1 MRVFISALVGLMLSA
16 SAFAQTASGTVSVVE
31 HTSPATAVKS
41 SLDGPMFEVVGRAD
55 SDVYMFRI
63 NKETGEVLFLGNEK
77 YVKLSREA
85 SEDDTTMAGKVNY
98 QLVMSSTT
106 VYLMNVNTGTLW
118 YLKSQ
123 GLTHAN
129 DSFVL
134 VKEICKIRHWR
145 YGDFV
150 K

>member
-1 MRVFISALVGLMLSA
+1 MYEIVAM
-16 SAFAQTASGTVSVVE
+16 
-31 HTSPATAVKS
+31 
-41 SLDGPMFEVVGRAD
+41 AD
-55 SDVYMFRI
+55 SGFYMFRI

-77 YVKLSREA
+77 FVKLSREA
-85 SEDDTTMAGKVNY
+85 SEDDTTVAGKVNY

-118 YLKSQ
+118 YLKSP

-134 VKEICKIRHWR
+134 VKEK
-145 YGDFV
+145 
-150 K
+150 

>member
-1 MRVFISALVGLMLSA
+1 MRVFLSALVGLMLSV

-31 HTSPATAVKS
+31 HPSPATAVKS
-41 SLDGPMFEVVGRAD
+41 SIDGPMYEIVAMAD
-55 SDVYMFRI
+55 SNVYMFRI

-77 YVKLSREA
+77 FVKLSREA

-98 QLVMSSTT
+98 QLVMSSNT
-106 VYLMNVNTGTLW
+106 VYLLNINTGTIW

-134 VKEICKIRHWR
+134 VKEK
-145 YGDFV
+145 
-150 K
+150 

>member
-1 MRVFISALVGLMLSA
+1 MRVFLSALVGLMLSA

-63 NKETGEVLFLGNEK
+63 NKETGEVLFLGNGK

-98 QLVMSSTT
+98 QLVMSSNT
-106 VYLMNVNTGTLW
+106 VYLLNINTGTIW

-134 VKEICKIRHWR
+134 VREK
-145 YGDFV
+145 
-150 K
+150 

>member
-1 MRVFISALVGLMLSA
+1 MFLSALVGLMLSV

-31 HTSPATAVKS
+31 HPSPATAVKS

-55 SDVYMFRI
+55 SNVYMFRI

-77 YVKLSREA
+77 FVKLSREA

-98 QLVMSSTT
+98 QLVMSSST

-134 VKEICKIRHWR
+134 VKEK
-145 YGDFV
+145 
-150 K
+150 

>member
-1 MRVFISALVGLMLSA
+1 MRVFISALVGLMLSV

-31 HTSPATAVKS
+31 HPSPATAVKS
-41 SLDGPMFEVVGRAD
+41 SLDGPMYEIVAMAD

-77 YVKLSREA
+77 FVKLSREA

-98 QLVMSSTT
+98 QLVMSSNT
-106 VYLMNVNTGTLW
+106 VYLLNINTGTIW

-129 DSFVL
+129 DRFVL
-134 VKEICKIRHWR
+134 VREK
-145 YGDFV
+145 
-150 K
+150 

>member
-1 MRVFISALVGLMLSA
+1 MRMFLSALVGLMLSA

-77 YVKLSREA
+77 YVKMSREA
-85 SEDDTTMAGKVNY
+85 SEDDTTVAGKVNY

-129 DSFVL
+129 DRFVL
-134 VKEICKIRHWR
+134 VREK
-145 YGDFV
+145 
-150 K
+150 

>member
-1 MRVFISALVGLMLSA
+1 MRVFLSALVGLMLSA

-85 SEDDTTMAGKVNY
+85 SEDDTTVAGKVNY
-98 QLVMSSTT
+98 QLVMSSNT
-106 VYLMNVNTGTLW
+106 VYLLNINTGTIW

-129 DSFVL
+129 DRFVL
-134 VKEICKIRHWR
+134 VREK
-145 YGDFV
+145 
-150 K
+150 

>member
-1 MRVFISALVGLMLSA
+1 MFLSALVGLMLSA

-55 SDVYMFRI
+55 SDVYIFRI

-85 SEDDTTMAGKVNY
+85 SEDDTTVAGKVNY
-98 QLVMSSTT
+98 QLVMSSST

-134 VKEICKIRHWR
+134 VKEK
-145 YGDFV
+145 
-150 K
+150 

>member
-1 MRVFISALVGLMLSA
+1 MRVFLSALVGLMLSA
-16 SAFAQTASGTVSVVE
+16 SAFAQTSSGIAPSTD
-31 HTSPATAVKS
+31 HPSPAAAVKS

-55 SDVYMFRI
+55 SDVYLLRI

-77 YVKLSREA
+77 YVKVSREA
-85 SEDDTTMAGKVNY
+85 SEDDTTVAGKVNY
-98 QLVMSSTT
+98 QLVMSSST

-123 GLTHAN
+123 GLKHAN

-134 VKEICKIRHWR
+134 VKEK
-145 YGDFV
+145 
-150 K
+150 

>member
-1 MRVFISALVGLMLSA
+1 MFLSALVGLMLSA

-31 HTSPATAVKS
+31 HPSPAAAVKS

-85 SEDDTTMAGKVNY
+85 SEDDTTVAGKVNY
-98 QLVMSSTT
+98 QLVMSSST

-134 VKEICKIRHWR
+134 VKEK
-145 YGDFV
+145 
-150 K
+150 

>member
-1 MRVFISALVGLMLSA
+1 MRVFLSALVGLMLSV

-31 HTSPATAVKS
+31 HPSPATAVKS

-77 YVKLSREA
+77 FVKLSREA

-98 QLVMSSTT
+98 QLVMSSNA
-106 VYLMNVNTGTLW
+106 VYLLNINTGTIW
-118 YLKSQ
+118 YLKSP

-129 DSFVL
+129 DSCVL
-134 VKEICKIRHWR
+134 VKEK
-145 YGDFV
+145 
-150 K
+150 

>member
-1 MRVFISALVGLMLSA
+1 MFLSALVGLMLSP
-16 SAFAQTASGTVSVVE
+16 SAFAQTSSGIAPSPDYP
-31 HTSPATAVKS
+31 SPATAVKS
-41 SLDGPMFEVVGRAD
+41 SLDGPMYEIVAMAD

-85 SEDDTTMAGKVNY
+85 SEDDTTVAGKVNY

-129 DSFVL
+129 DNFVL
-134 VKEICKIRHWR
+134 VKEK
-145 YGDFV
+145 
-150 K
+150 

>member
-1 MRVFISALVGLMLSA
+1 MLSV

-31 HTSPATAVKS
+31 HPSPATAVKS
-41 SLDGPMFEVVGRAD
+41 SLDGPMYEIVAMAD

-77 YVKLSREA
+77 FVKLSREA

-98 QLVMSSTT
+98 QLVMSSNI
-106 VYLMNVNTGTLW
+106 VYLLNINTGTIW
-118 YLKSQ
+118 YLKSRVV
-123 GLTHAN
+123 THAN

-134 VKEICKIRHWR
+134 VREK
-145 YGDFV
+145 
-150 K
+150 

>member
-1 MRVFISALVGLMLSA
+1 MFLSALVGLMLSA

-85 SEDDTTMAGKVNY
+85 SEDDTTVAGKVNY
-98 QLVMSSTT
+98 QLVMSSST

-129 DSFVL
+129 DNFVL
-134 VKEICKIRHWR
+134 VKEK
-145 YGDFV
+145 
-150 K
+150 

>member
-1 MRVFISALVGLMLSA
+1 MRVFLSALVGLMLSV

-31 HTSPATAVKS
+31 HPSPATAVKS
-41 SLDGPMFEVVGRAD
+41 SIDGPMYEIVAMAD

-77 YVKLSREA
+77 FVKLSREA

-98 QLVMSSTT
+98 QLVMSSNT
-106 VYLMNVNTGTLW
+106 VYLLNINTGTIW

-129 DSFVL
+129 DSFAL
-134 VKEICKIRHWR
+134 VREK
-145 YGDFV
+145 
-150 K
+150 

>member
-1 MRVFISALVGLMLSA
+1 MFLSALVGLMLSA

-77 YVKLSREA
+77 FVKLSREA

-98 QLVMSSTT
+98 QLVMSSNT
-106 VYLMNVNTGTLW
+106 VYLLNINTGTIW

-129 DSFVL
+129 DRFVL
-134 VKEICKIRHWR
+134 VREK
-145 YGDFV
+145 
-150 K
+150 

>member
-1 MRVFISALVGLMLSA
+1 MLISALVGLMLSV
-16 SAFAQTASGTVSVVE
+16 SAFAQTASGTVSVVK
-31 HTSPATAVKS
+31 HPSPATAVKS
-41 SLDGPMFEVVGRAD
+41 SLDGPMYEIVAMAD

-77 YVKLSREA
+77 FVKLSREA

-98 QLVMSSTT
+98 QLVMSSNT
-106 VYLMNVNTGTLW
+106 VYLLNINTGTIW
-118 YLKSQ
+118 YLKSP

-134 VKEICKIRHWR
+134 VKEK
-145 YGDFV
+145 
-150 K
+150 

>member
-1 MRVFISALVGLMLSA
+1 MRVFLSALVGLMLSV

-31 HTSPATAVKS
+31 HPSPATAVKS
-41 SLDGPMFEVVGRAD
+41 SLDGPMYEIVAMAD

-77 YVKLSREA
+77 FVKLSREA

-98 QLVMSSTT
+98 QLVMSSNT
-106 VYLMNVNTGTLW
+106 VYLLNINTGTIW
-118 YLKSQ
+118 YLKSP

-129 DSFVL
+129 DRFVL
-134 VKEICKIRHWR
+134 VREK
-145 YGDFV
+145 
-150 K
+150 

>member
-1 MRVFISALVGLMLSA
+1 MRMFLSALVGLMLSV

-31 HTSPATAVKS
+31 HPSPATAVKS
-41 SLDGPMFEVVGRAD
+41 SLDGPMYEIVAMAD
-55 SDVYMFRI
+55 SNVYMFRI

-98 QLVMSSTT
+98 QLVMSSNT
-106 VYLMNVNTGTLW
+106 VYLLNINTGTIW
-118 YLKSQ
+118 YLKSP
-123 GLTHAN
+123 GLTRAN

-134 VKEICKIRHWR
+134 VREK
-145 YGDFV
+145 
-150 K
+150 

>member
-1 MRVFISALVGLMLSA
+1 MRVFISALAGLMLSV

-41 SLDGPMFEVVGRAD
+41 SLDGPMYEIVAMAD

-85 SEDDTTMAGKVNY
+85 SEDDTTVAGKVNY
-98 QLVMSSTT
+98 QLVMSSST

-134 VKEICKIRHWR
+134 VKEK
-145 YGDFV
+145 
-150 K
+150 

>member
-1 MRVFISALVGLMLSA
+1 MRVFLSALVGLMLSV

-31 HTSPATAVKS
+31 HPSPATAVKS
-41 SLDGPMFEVVGRAD
+41 SLDGPMYEIVAMAD

-77 YVKLSREA
+77 FVKLSREA

-98 QLVMSSTT
+98 QLVMSSNT
-106 VYLMNVNTGTLW
+106 VYLLNINTGTIW

-129 DSFVL
+129 DRFVL
-134 VKEICKIRHWR
+134 VREK
-145 YGDFV
+145 
-150 K
+150 

>member
-1 MRVFISALVGLMLSA
+1 MRMFLSALVGLMLSV

-41 SLDGPMFEVVGRAD
+41 SLDGPMFEVVGRD

-85 SEDDTTMAGKVNY
+85 SEDDTTVAGKVNY
-98 QLVMSSTT
+98 QLVMSSST

-134 VKEICKIRHWR
+134 VKEK
-145 YGDFV
+145 
-150 K
+150 

>member
-1 MRVFISALVGLMLSA
+1 MRMFLSALVGLMLSA

-55 SDVYMFRI
+55 SNVYMFRI

-85 SEDDTTMAGKVNY
+85 SEDDTTVAGKVNY

-129 DSFVL
+129 DNFVL
-134 VKEICKIRHWR
+134 VKEK
-145 YGDFV
+145 
-150 K
+150 

>member
-16 SAFAQTASGTVSVVE
+16 SAFAQTSSGIAPSTDYP
-31 HTSPATAVKS
+31 SPATAVKS
-41 SLDGPMFEVVGRAD
+41 SLDGPMYEIVAMAD
-55 SDVYMFRI
+55 SGFYKFRI

-77 YVKLSREA
+77 FVKLSREA
-85 SEDDTTMAGKVNY
+85 SEDDTTIAGKVNY
-98 QLVMSSTT
+98 QLVMSSNT
-106 VYLMNVNTGTLW
+106 VYLLNINTGTIW

-134 VKEICKIRHWR
+134 VREK
-145 YGDFV
+145 
-150 K
+150 

>member
-1 MRVFISALVGLMLSA
+1 MRVFLSALVGLMLSA

-63 NKETGEVLFLGNEK
+63 NKETGEVLFLGNKK

-85 SEDDTTMAGKVNY
+85 SEDDTTVAGKVNY
-98 QLVMSSTT
+98 QLVMSSST

-134 VKEICKIRHWR
+134 VKEN
-145 YGDFV
+145 
-150 K
+150 

>member
-1 MRVFISALVGLMLSA
+1 MRVFLSALVGLMLSV

-31 HTSPATAVKS
+31 HTSPAAAVKS

-77 YVKLSREA
+77 FVKLSREA
-85 SEDDTTMAGKVNY
+85 SEDDTTVAGKVNY
-98 QLVMSSTT
+98 QLVMSSST

-129 DSFVL
+129 DNFVL
-134 VKEICKIRHWR
+134 VKEK
-145 YGDFV
+145 
-150 K
+150 

>member
-1 MRVFISALVGLMLSA
+1 MRVFLSALVGLMLSA

-31 HTSPATAVKS
+31 HPSPATAVKS
-41 SLDGPMFEVVGRAD
+41 SLDGPMYEIVAMAD

-77 YVKLSREA
+77 FVKLSREA
-85 SEDDTTMAGKVNY
+85 SEDDTTIAGKVNY
-98 QLVMSSTT
+98 QLVMSSNT
-106 VYLMNVNTGTLW
+106 VYLLNINTGTIW

-134 VKEICKIRHWR
+134 VKEK
-145 YGDFV
+145 
-150 K
+150 

>member
-1 MRVFISALVGLMLSA
+1 MFLSALVGLMLSA

-31 HTSPATAVKS
+31 HPSPATAVKS
-41 SLDGPMFEVVGRAD
+41 SLDGPMYEIVAMAD

-85 SEDDTTMAGKVNY
+85 SEDDTTVAGKVNY
-98 QLVMSSTT
+98 QLVMSSST

-134 VKEICKIRHWR
+134 VKEK
-145 YGDFV
+145 
-150 K
+150 

>member
-1 MRVFISALVGLMLSA
+1 MRVFLSALVGLMLSV

-31 HTSPATAVKS
+31 HPSPATAVKS
-41 SLDGPMFEVVGRAD
+41 SLDGPMYEIVAMAD
-55 SDVYMFRI
+55 SDVYMFRL

-85 SEDDTTMAGKVNY
+85 SEDDTTVAGKVNY
-98 QLVMSSTT
+98 QLVMSSNT
-106 VYLMNVNTGTLW
+106 VYLLNINTGTIW

-129 DSFVL
+129 DRFVL
-134 VKEICKIRHWR
+134 VREK
-145 YGDFV
+145 
-150 K
+150 

>member
-1 MRVFISALVGLMLSA
+1 MRVFLSTLVGLMLSA

-31 HTSPATAVKS
+31 HPSPATAVKS

-63 NKETGEVLFLGNEK
+63 NKETGEVLFLGNGK

-98 QLVMSSTT
+98 QLVMSSST

-134 VKEICKIRHWR
+134 VKEK
-145 YGDFV
+145 
-150 K
+150 

>member
-1 MRVFISALVGLMLSA
+1 MRMFLSALVGLMLSA

-31 HTSPATAVKS
+31 HPSPVTAVKS
-41 SLDGPMFEVVGRAD
+41 SLDGPMYEIVAKAD

-77 YVKLSREA
+77 FVKLSREA
-85 SEDDTTMAGKVNY
+85 SEDDTTVAGKVNY

-129 DSFVL
+129 DNFVL
-134 VKEICKIRHWR
+134 VKEK
-145 YGDFV
+145 
-150 K
+150 

>member
-1 MRVFISALVGLMLSA
+1 MRMFLSALVGLMLSA

-98 QLVMSSTT
+98 QLVMSSNT
-106 VYLMNVNTGTLW
+106 VYLLNINTGTIW
-118 YLKSQ
+118 YLKSP

-134 VKEICKIRHWR
+134 VKEK
-145 YGDFV
+145 
-150 K
+150 

>member
-1 MRVFISALVGLMLSA
+1 MRVFLSALVGLMLSA

-85 SEDDTTMAGKVNY
+85 SEDDTTVAGKVNY

-118 YLKSQ
+118 YLKSP

-134 VKEICKIRHWR
+134 VKEK
-145 YGDFV
+145 
-150 K
+150 

>member
-1 MRVFISALVGLMLSA
+1 MRMFLSALVGLMLSV
-16 SAFAQTASGTVSVVE
+16 SALAQTASGAVSVVE
-31 HTSPATAVKS
+31 HPSPASAVKS

-77 YVKLSREA
+77 YVKLSREV
-85 SEDDTTMAGKVNY
+85 SEDDTTVAEKVNY

-134 VKEICKIRHWR
+134 VKEK
-145 YGDFV
+145 
-150 K
+150 

>member
-1 MRVFISALVGLMLSA
+1 MRVFLSALVGLMLSV

-31 HTSPATAVKS
+31 HPSPATAVKS
-41 SLDGPMFEVVGRAD
+41 SLDGPMYEIVAMAD

-85 SEDDTTMAGKVNY
+85 SEDDTTVAGKVNY
-98 QLVMSSTT
+98 QLVMSSNT
-106 VYLMNVNTGTLW
+106 VYLLNINTGTIW

-129 DSFVL
+129 DRFVL
-134 VKEICKIRHWR
+134 VREK
-145 YGDFV
+145 
-150 K
+150 